1 MLRRA
6 RETLASGQ
14 ENSCVAARLW
24 AAQDNAKHENAA
36 CPKARN
42 GSFRQ
47 QHFSNASRLWLAH
60 CFHPG
65 PTPAHESVVL
75 EATRERAS

>member
-1 MLRRA
+1 MSPRDY
-6 RETLASGQ
+6 GQ
-14 ENSCVAARLW
+14 PW
-24 AAQDNAKHENAA
+24 AMQTRK
-36 CPKARN
+36 CRFPKSAH

-47 QHFSNASRLWLAH
+47 QHLSNASRLWLAR

-75 EATRERAS
+75 EAIR